1 MITSAKVFCRLDSS
15 YEDVSSD
22 VLQSNMA
29 TLSLAMSALKG
40 QNSDAVTEKRRPFA
54 MDLPIRVY
62 LLLKDRK

>member
-1 MITSAKVFCRLDSS
+1 MITNAKVFCRLDSS

-40 QNSDAVTEKRRPFA
+40 QNSDAVTEKRRPFV